1 MTSNDDIIWKES
13 FFEKNFSVDN
23 SLSTF
28 TQKYDLDTLRS
39 HLKSYGTELQQRM
52 SEILKDETEAIVNLA
67 EYLTN
72 LNVKIEHLSLPFF
85 QLREEIMALNQLIS
99 NAEMSYGMLLNN
111 IKDNN
116 TSKNNLNLKLGVI
129 SCSVY
134 IDKLLKN
141 FAESFEDLIILERIV
156 GKYSLQKSYVDELE
170 IVTTDMQ
177 DIMVTVEDQLV
188 KVINRKFLQAI
199 EANDTEIVTRCL
211 RMYDSLKKHNDA
223 EDIYRRT
230 VVRPY
235 LQRLFSD
242 NSVEKSNQNIDK
254 IYENVLDFIDTNMK
268 VLTTVVETNADLN
281 VFNFIFNSFW
291 KEFDKQ
297 SREGLPHITAPGNPE
312 QFQKRYKSTYE
323 VLLKISRK
331 CKNED
336 LITQDESFTEHL
348 KRFNLPVYL
357 EIRYQKIA
365 SDFESALDMEL
376 NEFYATKNEISCK
389 LKPTLA
395 LWIAVSQCFDKDVY
409 LDQLADQFIRLSM
422 LLLSRYLKWFETTL
436 KVRFSTCEETEKF
449 IMSSLIDFT
458 FVENLLC
465 PSVDNHSDI
474 SKTIYG
480 IISWVYLIPN
490 IIRANQKTIIHL
502 QNILKSNLIKMKVD
516 EICNQLQHVGS
527 IPRLYRRTNRSSP
540 KEASSYMVDAVKPII
555 TFHNEFTVVIQN
567 RTTEILN
574 DIILQVTKH
583 YLNLVQSV
591 LRSVCKT
598 EESLRRLK
606 SRNVNMSEEISPQ
619 SDSGSDEIKIR
630 EQIKLDVGYFLE
642 KLHPLGSEDSRQI
655 MDLLKDEIN

>member
-1 MTSNDDIIWKES
+1 MTSNDDILWKES

-141 FAESFEDLIILERIV
+141 FSESLDLIILERIV
-156 GKYSLQKSYVDELE
+156 GKYALQKSYVDELE

-188 KVINRKFLQAI
+188 KVINNKFLQAI
-199 EANDTEIVTRCL
+199 EADDSEIVTRCL

-242 NSVEKSNQNIDK
+242 NSVEKSNQSVDK
-254 IYENVLDFIDTNMK
+254 IYKNALDFIDTNMK

-281 VFNFIFNSFW
+281 AFNFIYNSFW

-323 VLLKISRK
+323 VLLIISKK

-365 SDFESALDMEL
+365 SDFESALDVEV
-376 NEFYATKNEISCK
+376 NEFYAAKNEISCK

-395 LWIAVSQCFDKDVY
+395 LWIAVSQCFDKDIY

-422 LLLSRYLKWFETTL
+422 LLLSRYLKWSETTL
-436 KVRFSTCEETEKF
+436 KVKFSTSEETEKF

-465 PSVDNHSDI
+465 PSLDNPSNV
-474 SKTIYG
+474 STTIYG
-480 IISWVYLIPN
+480 IISWVYVIPN
-490 IIRANQKTIIHL
+490 IIKANRKTIIRL

-540 KEASSYMVDAVKPII
+540 KEPSSYMVDAVKPIT
-555 TFHNEFTVVIQN
+555 TFHNEFTVVVKN

-574 DIILQVTKH
+574 DIILQVTNH

-606 SRNVNMSEEISPQ
+606 SRNVNISEEISPQ

-630 EQIKLDVGYFLE
+630 EQIKLDVAYFLE
-642 KLHPLGSEDSRQI
+642 KLHPLGSEDSRQT

>member
-1 MTSNDDIIWKES
+1 MTSNDDILWKES

-188 KVINRKFLQAI
+188 KVINRKFLQAV

-242 NSVEKSNQNIDK
+242 NSVEKSNQNVDK

-268 VLTTVVETNADLN
+268 VLTTVVESNADLN

-365 SDFESALDMEL
+365 SDFESALDMEP

-422 LLLSRYLKWFETTL
+422 LLLSRYLKWF
-436 KVRFSTCEETEKF
+436 
-449 IMSSLIDFT
+449 
-458 FVENLLC
+458 
-465 PSVDNHSDI
+465 
-474 SKTIYG
+474 
-480 IISWVYLIPN
+480 
-490 IIRANQKTIIHL
+490 
-502 QNILKSNLIKMKVD
+502 
-516 EICNQLQHVGS
+516 
-527 IPRLYRRTNRSSP
+527 
-540 KEASSYMVDAVKPII
+540 
-555 TFHNEFTVVIQN
+555 
-567 RTTEILN
+567 
-574 DIILQVTKH
+574 
-583 YLNLVQSV
+583 
-591 LRSVCKT
+591 
-598 EESLRRLK
+598 
-606 SRNVNMSEEISPQ
+606 
-619 SDSGSDEIKIR
+619 
-630 EQIKLDVGYFLE
+630 
-642 KLHPLGSEDSRQI
+642 
-655 MDLLKDEIN
+655 

>member
-1 MTSNDDIIWKES
+1 MAFRAHSS
-13 FFEKNFSVDN
+13 FRHHIVDGN
-23 SLSTF
+23 SSEDEVALGFQMITIQVLIRILQNQMKKIPEDRKSLKTRR
-28 TQKYDLDTLRS
+28 DNLILRKGLHEDFNS
-39 HLKSYGTELQQRM
+39 MDVLKQ
-52 SEILKDETEAIVNLA
+52 NL
-67 EYLTN
+67 
-72 LNVKIEHLSLPFF
+72 
-85 QLREEIMALNQLIS
+85 ALNQLIS

-141 FAESFEDLIILERIV
+141 FSESLDLIILERIV
-156 GKYSLQKSYVDELE
+156 GKYALQKSYVDELE

-188 KVINRKFLQAI
+188 KVINNKFLQAI
-199 EANDTEIVTRCL
+199 EADDSEIVTRCL

-242 NSVEKSNQNIDK
+242 NSVEKSNQSVDK
-254 IYENVLDFIDTNMK
+254 IYKNALDFIDTNMK

-281 VFNFIFNSFW
+281 AFNFIYNSFW

-323 VLLKISRK
+323 VLLIISKK

-365 SDFESALDMEL
+365 SDFESALDVEV
-376 NEFYATKNEISCK
+376 NEFYAAKNEISCK

-395 LWIAVSQCFDKDVY
+395 LWIAVSQCFDKDIY

-422 LLLSRYLKWFETTL
+422 LLLSRYLKWSETTL
-436 KVRFSTCEETEKF
+436 K
-449 IMSSLIDFT
+449 
-458 FVENLLC
+458 
-465 PSVDNHSDI
+465 
-474 SKTIYG
+474 
-480 IISWVYLIPN
+480 
-490 IIRANQKTIIHL
+490 
-502 QNILKSNLIKMKVD
+502 
-516 EICNQLQHVGS
+516 
-527 IPRLYRRTNRSSP
+527 
-540 KEASSYMVDAVKPII
+540 
-555 TFHNEFTVVIQN
+555 
-567 RTTEILN
+567 
-574 DIILQVTKH
+574 
-583 YLNLVQSV
+583 
-591 LRSVCKT
+591 
-598 EESLRRLK
+598 
-606 SRNVNMSEEISPQ
+606 
-619 SDSGSDEIKIR
+619 
-630 EQIKLDVGYFLE
+630 
-642 KLHPLGSEDSRQI
+642 
-655 MDLLKDEIN
+655 